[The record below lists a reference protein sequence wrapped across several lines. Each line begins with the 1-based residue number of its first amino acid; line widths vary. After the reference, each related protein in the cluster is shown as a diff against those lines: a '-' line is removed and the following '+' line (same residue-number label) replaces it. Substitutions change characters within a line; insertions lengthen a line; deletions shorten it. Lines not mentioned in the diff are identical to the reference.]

1 MLDRWKHYGASIV
14 KMKIN
19 ISRYKGVIASIV
31 LAITLFACES
41 NYKQV
46 RQLSFSDEEPMAEAK
61 GVNLKYTDS
70 GKIVSNLI
78 SERVLDYSNQDFPYQ
93 RFLDGVKV
101 HFWNDK
107 GEETT
112 VLADNA
118 LRYVDLHLVDL
129 RGNVVIITA
138 DSVELHAE
146 QLYWSQNKEW
156 LFTDKPYTI
165 KFKDGSFNKGTR
177 FDSNEDFTEFL
188 SRDNLSTQQ
197 LEQINLKKE

>member
-1 MLDRWKHYGASIV
+1 MDRWKHYGASIV
-14 KMKIN
+14 RMKKN
-19 ISRYKGVIASIV
+19 IRRYKSGIAGLV
-31 LAITLFACES
+31 LAIALFACES
-41 NYKQV
+41 NFKQV
-46 RQLSFSDEEPMAEAK
+46 RQLSFSDEAPMAEAK

-78 SERVLDYSNQDFPYQ
+78 SQKVFDYSNQKFPYQ
-93 RFLDGVKV
+93 RFTDGVEV
-101 HFWNDK
+101 YFWNDK
-107 GEETT
+107 GEKTT
-112 VLADNA
+112 VTSDFA
-118 LRYVDLHLVDL
+118 LRYVDMHLVDL
-129 RGNVVIITA
+129 RDNVVILTA

-146 QLYWSQNKEW
+146 QLYWSQEKKW

-197 LEQINLKKE
+197 LEQIKHKKE

>member
-1 MLDRWKHYGASIV
+1 MKKTISIF
-14 KMKIN
+14 
-19 ISRYKGVIASIV
+19 KGVIASLV

-46 RQLSFSDEEPMAEAK
+46 RQLSFTDESPMAEAQ

-78 SERVLDYSNQDFPYQ
+78 SEDVLDYSNRKFPYQ
-93 RFLDGVKV
+93 NFFNGVQV
-101 HFWNDK
+101 FFWNEK
-107 GEETT
+107 GEKTT
-112 VLADNA
+112 VLADRA

-129 RGNVVIITA
+129 RDNVVIITA

-146 QLYWSQNKEW
+146 QLYWNQDRKW

-165 KFKDGSFNKGTR
+165 KFKDGSFNEGTR
-177 FDSNEDFTEFL
+177 FDSNEDFTNFL
-188 SRDNLSTQQ
+188 SRDNISLR
-197 LEQINLKKE
+197 QIENKKE